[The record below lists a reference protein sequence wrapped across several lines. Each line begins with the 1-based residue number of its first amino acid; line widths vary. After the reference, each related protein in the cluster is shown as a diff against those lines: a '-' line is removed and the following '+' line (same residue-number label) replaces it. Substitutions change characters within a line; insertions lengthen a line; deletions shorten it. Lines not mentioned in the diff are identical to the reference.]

1 LTSMRI
7 VSRDNYYRKA
17 LLDEIGLQEYRGV
30 E

>member
-1 LTSMRI
+1 MRI